1 MEEIFSTRQN
11 KVARLIQKELSEIF
25 QRESQDLFRG
35 SMISVT
41 IVRISRDF
49 SFARCYLSIFPSD
62 KSSEILEAIKTNY
75 SKIRGA
81 LGSRI
86 GKQVRIIPQLEFFID
101 DSLDYI
107 DHIDSLL
114 KS

>member
-1 MEEIFSTRQN
+1 MEENFSTRQN
-11 KVARLIQKELSEIF
+11 KIARLIQKELSEIF

-41 IVRISRDF
+41 IVRVSPDF
-49 SFARCYLSIFPSD
+49 SVARSYLSIFPSE
-62 KSSEILEAIKTNY
+62 KAEEILKGIKLNN
-75 SKIRGA
+75 SKIRGL

-86 GKQVRIIPQLEFFID
+86 GKQVRIIPHLEYFID